1 MRALYKFLIIGAFAI
16 SFTEGTPVSDIGAL
30 STAGTQVVGANG
42 SPAQLRG
49 MSLFWNIAQEGGP
62 YWNANVVDWL
72 AEDWHANLVRASM
85 AVEDSWGTDAT
96 LASGAYKGY
105 LYDASWNQK
114 MVETVVDAA
123 IAKGI
128 YVIIDWHS
136 TWTTDNSNGKQDAAV
151 TFFTAM
157 ATKYGTYPNV
167 IYEIYNEPG
176 GDDWSAIKTYAEKI
190 IPVIRAID
198 PDNLILVGTPSY
210 SSRVDIAA
218 ADPLTGSNATNIA
231 YSFHFYASEQWHYDN
246 YMTYANTA
254 MNSIPL
260 FVSEWGLSQASG
272 DGTINTSYVE
282 TFFNWM
288 ESKKLCWSAWS
299 ISKKNE
305 SSAALYTTASTSG
318 NWSNSDL
325 RQSGT
330 YLREK
335 LRALN
340 PEYTSSIPRHA
351 SRNAMLGVTLQG
363 SSLAV
368 TAAGAGVLSA
378 ELLDLSGRSVK
389 KLYRGNTAGGLR
401 LSLAGFHG
409 VYLVRVRQ
417 GAEQILK
424 TIAIQ

>member
-1 MRALYKFLIIGAFAI
+1 MRALYKLLIIGAFAI
-16 SFTEGTPVSDIGAL
+16 SFTEGTRVSDIGAL

-128 YVIIDWHS
+128 YVI
-136 TWTTDNSNGKQDAAV
+136 
-151 TFFTAM
+151 
-157 ATKYGTYPNV
+157 
-167 IYEIYNEPG
+167 YEIYNEPG

-218 ADPLTGSNATNIA
+218 ADPLTGSNATNVA

-378 ELLDLSGRSVK
+378 ELLDLSGRRVK

-417 GAEQILK
+417 GAEQTL
-424 TIAIQ
+424 TTVVYT